1 MYHRHAPVPVNDK
14 DDVVLG
20 VELTAPLA
28 EADGDAETVG
38 EVPPMAGTMALMET
52 SRVHAPPP
60 VAAVKPTVA
69 VALPSTAAM
78 STASVC
84 A

>member
-1 MYHRHAPVPVNDK
+1 MND
-14 DDVVLG
+14 
-20 VELTAPLA
+20 A
-28 EADGDAETVG
+28 ADGERDGDGETESPCVG
-38 EVPPMAGTMALMET
+38 ATPQGVGVAAPPMAGTMALMET
-52 SRVHAPPP
+52 SRVHAPAP

-69 VALPSTAAM
+69 VALPSTAAI